1 MINRIALLRV
11 VSIVVMTAVSG
22 GVCAQDQM
30 NCILPNDGM
39 NDDEIVLLVTGLILV
54 GTNLVLVAHNT
65 ARLNADDPSGPGGMG
80 GILFGAL
87 GMAYGV
93 MCIGSSDEPAVRFTG
108 MGCAA
113 AGAAS
118 FYFGVRSAMA
128 SNRKYDEAEEGLT
141 FDPVLIDDGS
151 GRLEPGVQVRWSF

>member
-1 MINRIALLRV
+1 
-11 VSIVVMTAVSG
+11 
-22 GVCAQDQM
+22 M
-30 NCILPNDGM
+30 NCILPRDGM

-65 ARLNADDPSGPGGMG
+65 ARLNADDPSGAGGMG

-93 MCIGSSDEPAVRFTG
+93 LCVGYSDEAELRFTG

-118 FYFGVRSAMA
+118 FYFGVRSTMA
-128 SNRKYDEAEEGLT
+128 SNRKYDEAQEQGMVI
-141 FDPVLIDDGS
+141 DPILIDDGT
-151 GRLEPGVQVRWSF
+151 GRLGPGVQVSWSF